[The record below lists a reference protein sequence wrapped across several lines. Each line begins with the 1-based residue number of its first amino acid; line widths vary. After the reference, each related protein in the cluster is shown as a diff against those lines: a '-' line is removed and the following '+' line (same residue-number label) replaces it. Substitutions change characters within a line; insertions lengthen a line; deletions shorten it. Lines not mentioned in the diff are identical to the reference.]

1 MDKIFNMKKKSNKR
15 PVQPAAKIPDVSV
28 KNLRLREGLNLKNVA
43 DNLGIK
49 ARVLI
54 EQLQKKRYAVNVN
67 DLLTETIAESIS
79 DIFQI
84 NLEVISLETYAR
96 EKSLENPKQLVI
108 RPPVVTIMGHVDH
121 GKTTLLDAIRE
132 SNLVNRESGGI
143 TQHIGAYQVEYKER
157 SITFVDTPGHEA
169 FTKLRARGAM
179 VTDIVILIV
188 AADDGV
194 MPQTK
199 EAIAHAKAAEVP
211 ILVAIN
217 KIDKPEADIER
228 TKQQLS
234 QEGLLVEDWGG
245 DIVSIDISAKKKK
258 NIGEL
263 LEMLLLLTDV
273 TEIKGNPH
281 VNAQGVILEARLDP
295 RKGAV
300 ATVIIQNGILKANQ
314 AYISGT
320 AFGRSRALFDENGR
334 SLKEA
339 GLSMPVEVLG
349 FSEVPQAG
357 DFFHVVDD
365 LDTAKR
371 IAEYRLNDRNKP
383 EKSRSGRMTLDQLFE
398 QIEDDSVKELSLILK
413 ADVHGSVEVLRDTLS
428 NLSTD
433 KVKIEILH
441 SACGN
446 ITDSDVLLA
455 STSNSIILGYNVKP
469 SQAVLDLAREEK
481 VEIRSYNVIYQLT
494 DDIKK
499 AQTGMLDPE
508 IRESYM
514 GRAEVRKLFR
524 IPKAGTIAG
533 CYVSDGAISRNA
545 TVKVIRNNKV
555 LHIGK
560 ISSLKHLKNNVT
572 EVKKDLE
579 CGIGL
584 ANFKDIQPGDRIE
597 AFTLEEIIPE

>member
-1 MDKIFNMKKKSNKR
+1 LEKIFNMKKKSNKK
-15 PVQPAAKIPDVSV
+15 PVQPAAKIPEISI
-28 KNLRLREGLNLKNVA
+28 KNLLLREGLNLKNVA

-54 EQLQKKRYAVNVN
+54 EQLNKKRYTVGVT
-67 DLLTETIAESIS
+67 DLLTEAIAEEIS
-79 DIFQI
+79 SIFQI
-84 NLEVISLETYAR
+84 KLEVISLEAEAG
-96 EKSLENPKQLVI
+96 EKALQNPKQLVI

-143 TQHIGAYQVEYKER
+143 TQHIGAYQVEYSGR

-199 EAIAHAKAAEVP
+199 EAIAHAKAAKVP

-281 VNAQGVILEARLDP
+281 VNAQGVVLESRLDP

-300 ATVIIQNGILKANQ
+300 ATVIIQNGILRPGD

-320 AFGRSRALFDENGR
+320 VFGRSRALFDESGH

-349 FSEVPQAG
+349 FSDVPQAG
-357 DFFHVVDD
+357 DFFHVVDN
-365 LDTAKR
+365 LETAKQ
-371 IAEYRLNDRNKP
+371 IADYRLDKIKKP
-383 EKSRSGRMTLDQLFE
+383 ELNRKDRMTLDQLFE
-398 QIEDDSVKELSLILK
+398 QLEDNSVKELLLIIK
-413 ADVHGSVEVLRDTLS
+413 ADVHGSVEALRDTLS

-433 KVKIEILH
+433 KVKIKILH
-441 SACGN
+441 SACGK

-455 STSNSIILGYNVKP
+455 STSNSIIIGYNVKP
-469 SQAVLDLAREEK
+469 TQAVLDLAREEK
-481 VEIRSYNVIYQLT
+481 VEIRSYNVIYQIT

-499 AQTGMLDPE
+499 AQTGMLEPE
-508 IRESYM
+508 IHEVFM

-533 CYVSDGAISRNA
+533 CYVSDGIISRN
-545 TVKVIRNNKV
+545 TMVKVIRNDEV
-555 LHIGK
+555 IHTGK
-560 ISSLKHLKNNVT
+560 ISSLKHLKNNAT

-579 CGIGL
+579 CGISL
-584 ANFKDIQPGDRIE
+584 ANFKDIQPGDLIE
-597 AFTLEEIIPE
+597 AFTLEEIKPE